1 MFNQYE
7 PNVKAVIV
15 FLKLLGVKVT
25 NTTVDETLQNH
36 PDYPG
41 LLSISDSLHRWN
53 VPNAALKV
61 NLSQIDELESPFI
74 AYVNNELQP
83 VSIVTSVGKT
93 TISYLSKNYERVIVE
108 SREAFLNKCTGIY
121 LVAEKGKDAG
131 EKDFKQ
137 NRRKSFFKTGVPV
150 LFLLLVLFLSFISL
164 NTNVAR
170 SNGNVMSHSIAIN
183 FQFLILIFGAI
194 ISSFLIWYEI
204 DSNNPLLKK
213 VCTSISKGNCSAILN
228 SKQSKL
234 FSWLGWSEMGFFYF
248 TGGLLLLIFS
258 GQRLNENI
266 FIVSWFNILAAPYTV
281 FSVYYQWR
289 VVKQWCVLC
298 LGVQLMLLLGLF
310 NALTNDFEKLHFD
323 FAFDILYNSVLIYLL
338 PVLFWFLIKPYILH
352 LQEAK
357 NTKKSFLRLKFNKEI
372 FEALLKKQNPIEAST
387 NGLGIDIGNLEA
399 TNTLIKVCNP
409 YCSPCSKSHAKIEQL
424 LETNTNIKVKIIFKT
439 PTELESLS
447 YKATAHLLTIAKD
460 NPKQIRHALDDWY
473 MSEKKN
479 YDDYT
484 LKYPISGELTDQ
496 NNKVSDMQKWC
507 DTMNIRGTPTIFFNG
522 FQLPEAYRIEDL
534 TYFLLE

>member
-25 NTTVDETLQNH
+25 NTSVDETLQNH

-41 LLSISDSLHRWN
+41 LLSISDSLRRWN
-53 VPNAALKV
+53 VPNAALKIPP
-61 NLSQIDELESPFI
+61 SQIDQLETPFI
-74 AYVNNELQP
+74 AYVNVHSQP
-83 VSIVTSVGKT
+83 VSIVTSVNKT
-93 TISYLSKNYERVIVE
+93 TITYLSKNYKNAILE

-121 LVAEKGKDAG
+121 LVAEKSDDAG
-131 EKDFKQ
+131 EKKYEQ
-137 NRRKSFFKTGVPV
+137 NKAEIFYKAAVPA
-150 LFLLLVLFLSFISL
+150 LFLLLIVFLSFISL
-164 NTNVAR
+164 NNNVAR
-170 SNGNVMSHSIAIN
+170 SNGNAINHTIGVN
-183 FQFLILIFGAI
+183 FQFVVLLIGAI

-213 VCTSISKGNCSAILN
+213 VCSGISKGNCNAILN
-228 SKQSKL
+228 SKQAKL
-234 FSWLGWSEMGFFYF
+234 FSWLGWSEIGFFYF

-258 GQRLNENI
+258 GKYLNENI
-266 FIVSWFNILAAPYTV
+266 FIVSWFTILAAPYTI

-298 LGVQLMLLLGLF
+298 LVVQLMLLLGL
-310 NALTNDFEKLHFD
+310 LTVITNDFEKSHFR
-323 FAFDILYNSVLIYLL
+323 FSLSIFSNLILMYLL
-338 PVLFWFLIKPYILH
+338 PVLFWFSVKPYILR

-357 NTKKSFLRLKFNKEI
+357 NSKRKYLHFKFNKEI
-372 FEALLKKQNPIEAST
+372 FETLLKKQNPIKVST
-387 NGLGIDIGNLEA
+387 EGLGIDLGNPDA
-399 TNTLIKVCNP
+399 VNTLIKVCNP

-439 PTELESLS
+439 LTDPKSLS

-460 NPKQIRHALDDWY
+460 KPKQIRHALDDWY
-473 MSEKKN
+473 LSEKKN
-479 YDDYT
+479 YDDFA

-522 FQLPEAYRIEDL
+522 FQLPEAYGIEDL
-534 TYFLLE
+534 PYFLLE